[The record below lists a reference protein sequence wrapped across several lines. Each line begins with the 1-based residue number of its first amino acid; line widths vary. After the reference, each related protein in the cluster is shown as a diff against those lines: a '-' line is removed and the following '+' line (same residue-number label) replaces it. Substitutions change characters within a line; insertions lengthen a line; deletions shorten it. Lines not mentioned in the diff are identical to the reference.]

1 MNYKKELDKHAKR
14 RAKIHAMWANGDG
27 KPVRE
32 IANFY
37 GISTQRVRQII
48 GKESNPKGMAK

>member
-14 RAKIHAMWANGDG
+14 RAKIYAMWANGDG

-32 IANFY
+32 IANVY

-48 GKESNPKGMAK
+48 DQEANPKRTAK